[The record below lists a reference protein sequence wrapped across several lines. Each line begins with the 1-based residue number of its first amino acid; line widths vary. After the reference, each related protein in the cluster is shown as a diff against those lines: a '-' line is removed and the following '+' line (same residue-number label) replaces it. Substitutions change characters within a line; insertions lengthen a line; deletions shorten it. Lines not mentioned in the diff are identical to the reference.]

1 MNYEDEKFLDL
12 LELYPETAKNLKL
25 RALEKR
31 SIFIYY
37 KNKVENRRAKKLGQV
52 SPKDSEQNGNLLYK
66 STYTG
71 RENDS
76 DKDEFHITMPFAHN
90 EEIHH

>member
-37 KNKVENRRAKKLGQV
+37 KNKVENSRAKKLGQTSPV
-52 SPKDSEQNGNLLYK
+52 SSEQNKNLLYK
-66 STYTG
+66 STY
-71 RENDS
+71 
-76 DKDEFHITMPFAHN
+76 
-90 EEIHH
+90 

>member
-37 KNKVENRRAKKLGQV
+37 KNKVENRRAKKLGQSSPV
-52 SPKDSEQNGNLLYK
+52 SSEQSKNLLYK
-66 STYTG
+66 STY
-71 RENDS
+71 
-76 DKDEFHITMPFAHN
+76 
-90 EEIHH
+90 

>member
-1 MNYEDEKFLDL
+1 M
-12 LELYPETAKNLKL
+12 
-25 RALEKR
+25 
-31 SIFIYY
+31 
-37 KNKVENRRAKKLGQV
+37 ENRRAKKLGQV

>member
-1 MNYEDEKFLDL
+1 MNLEDEKYADL

-37 KNKVENRRAKKLGQV
+37 KNKVERRRAKKLGQA
-52 SPKDSEQNGNLLYK
+52 SPINSEKNLNLLYK
-66 STYTG
+66 STYSG

-76 DKDEFHITMPFAHN
+76 DKDEFHITMPFKHN
-90 EEIHH
+90 EGIHH